1 MEIQMQELIV
11 AYKEKV
17 SDLDHNLM
25 IHKLL
30 AKKQDARILE
40 LEQLLEKEK
49 NDDTGE

>member
-30 AKKQDARILE
+30 AKKQDARIAE
-40 LEQLLEKEK
+40 LEKQLDEIN
-49 NDDTGE
+49 NDK